1 MATDQPGPV
10 VLSANDANLVPL
22 SEAGWSVVLW
32 VTVGLSLAWLVA
44 VALWIRL
51 KAAPSPSDVPSA
63 ASEKEESAG
72 FRISAR
78 LVLVVVVGLSFLALV
93 VFLVG
98 RAGDLAA

>member
-1 MATDQPGPV
+1 ML
-10 VLSANDANLVPL
+10 LSANDANIVPL

-32 VTVGLSLAWLVA
+32 VTIALSVAWLLA
-44 VALWIRL
+44 VALWIRF

-63 ASEKEESAG
+63 DSQKEDSAG

-78 LVLVVVVGLSFLALV
+78 VVLVVVVGLSFLALV